1 MKNVERDVVLNRV
14 MKELGLKEKI
24 IVAIF
29 KKIFYYVY
37 RKGVA
42 DCFNYYNKWYVF
54 LCLTMIH

>member
-1 MKNVERDVVLNRV
+1 MKRRRYAMKNVERDVVLNVV

-42 DCFNYYNKWYVF
+42 DCFNYYNK
-54 LCLTMIH
+54 